1 MNTAAEELRLRYEQ
15 MKESGFPLSMVFDF
29 GEKLG
34 DSDELDLH
42 FELYVEDQRRPR
54 SQQWH
59 PEDFFR
65 LHREPG
71 LIYLSRLLTSDN
83 TEYAVLAAYLM
94 AEILPRGRYDGQEQF
109 TSDLIKALVRLAQ
122 SEEAVYR
129 RKCIIA
135 LGWVGTETE
144 IPLLKRHLLTDE
156 DPLCRAWS
164 ASSFL
169 QMSGRVPSDIV
180 KEQTYETL
188 LACFEQETDI
198 FVRGVAVETVQAV
211 WDVKLGIRSS
221 AVEDRNKKAVERAV
235 SKAISLITS
244 ERLGKQA

>member
-1 MNTAAEELRLRYEQ
+1 MDTAVEELRLRYEQ
-15 MKESGFPLSMVFDF
+15 MKESGFPFSMVFDF

-34 DSDELDLH
+34 NSDELDLH

-65 LHREPG
+65 LHRETG

-94 AEILPRGRYDGQEQF
+94 AEILPRGRYNGQEKF

-122 SEEAVYR
+122 SEEAIYR

-135 LGWVGTETE
+135 LGWVGTENE
-144 IPLLKRHLLTDE
+144 IPLLKRHLLTDD

-169 QMSGRVPSDIV
+169 QMSGRVPSGIV
-180 KEQTYETL
+180 KEQIYDAL

>member
-1 MNTAAEELRLRYEQ
+1 MDTAVEELRLRYEQ
-15 MKESGFPLSMVFDF
+15 MKESGFPFSMVFDF

-34 DSDELDLH
+34 NSDELDLH

-65 LHREPG
+65 LHRETG

-94 AEILPRGRYDGQEQF
+94 AEILPRGRYNGQEKF

-122 SEEAVYR
+122 SEEAIYR

-135 LGWVGTETE
+135 LGWVGTENE

-169 QMSGRVPSDIV
+169 QMSGRVPSGIV
-180 KEQTYETL
+180 KEQIYDAL

>member
-1 MNTAAEELRLRYEQ
+1 MDTAAEELRLQYEQ
-15 MKESGFPLSMVFDF
+15 MKERGFPFSMVFDF

-34 DSDELDLH
+34 NSDELDLH

-94 AEILPRGRYDGQEQF
+94 AEILPRGRYNGQEKF

-122 SEEAVYR
+122 SEEAIYR

-135 LGWVGTETE
+135 LGWVGTENE

-221 AVEDRNKKAVERAV
+221 TVEDRNKKAVERAV

>member
-1 MNTAAEELRLRYEQ
+1 MDTAAEELRLQYEQ
-15 MKESGFPLSMVFDF
+15 MKERGFPFSMVFDF

-34 DSDELDLH
+34 NSDELDLH

-65 LHREPG
+65 LHRETG

-94 AEILPRGRYDGQEQF
+94 AEILPRGRYDGQEKF

-122 SEEAVYR
+122 SEEAIYR

-135 LGWVGTETE
+135 LGWVGTENE

-169 QMSGRVPSDIV
+169 QMSGRVPSGIV
-180 KEQTYETL
+180 KEQIYDAL

-235 SKAISLITS
+235 CKAVSLITA
-244 ERLGKQA
+244 ERTGNKS

>member
-1 MNTAAEELRLRYEQ
+1 MNTTAEELRLRYEQ
-15 MKESGFPLSMVFDF
+15 MKESGFPLDMVFDF
-29 GEKLG
+29 GKMLG
-34 DSDELDLH
+34 DSNELDLH

-122 SEEAVYR
+122 SEQSVYR

-135 LGWVGTETE
+135 LGWVGTEKE
-144 IPLLKRHLLTDE
+144 IPLLQRHLLTDE

-169 QMSGRVPSDIV
+169 QMSGRVPSDII
-180 KEQTYETL
+180 KEQTYDAL

-221 AVEDRNKKAVERAV
+221 AVDDRNKKAIERAV
-235 SKAISLITS
+235 SKAVNLITA